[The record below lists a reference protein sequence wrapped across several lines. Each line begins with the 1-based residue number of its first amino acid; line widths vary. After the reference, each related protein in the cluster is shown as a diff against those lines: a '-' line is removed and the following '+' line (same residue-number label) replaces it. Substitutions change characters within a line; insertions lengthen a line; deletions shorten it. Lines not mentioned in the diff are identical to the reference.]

1 MSQSA
6 TSVKPTLLLDLGN
19 LHTLVIEL
27 LEWYTVYLVI
37 LMHCLFG
44 KSNKFYNITSKFSC
58 LGWTEIPLN
67 YKVQN
72 RSTIGVKYFVLL
84 LKREWTLLQNGQC
97 KKWYIKTID
106 KNRLLFC
113 FV

>member
-72 RSTIGVKYFVLL
+72 RSMIGVKYFGFIVK
-84 LKREWTLLQNGQC
+84 KRVNVTAERTM
-97 KKWYIKTID
+97 
-106 KNRLLFC
+106 
-113 FV
+113 